1 MSQRFRSF
9 DTYRGFFFKVMQ
21 AVLYHAAQR
30 KQFIEYD
37 FLKPSANNGI
47 IKNIKTKFNFCVF
60 LTLKTI
66 EIYMFDMNGRLIL
79 SNYLIS

>member
-9 DTYRGFFFKVMQ
+9 DTYRVFFFQVMQ

-37 FLKPSANNGI
+37 YLKPSANNGI
-47 IKNIKTKFNFCVF
+47 IEEIKTKNLIFVFFNSQNNRN
-60 LTLKTI
+60 I
-66 EIYMFDMNGRLIL
+66 QI
-79 SNYLIS
+79 

>member
-9 DTYRGFFFKVMQ
+9 DTYRGFFFLQVMQ

-37 FLKPSANNGI
+37 YLKPSANNGI
-47 IKNIKTKFNFCVF
+47 IEEIKTKNLIFVFFNSQNNRN
-60 LTLKTI
+60 I
-66 EIYMFDMNGRLIL
+66 QI
-79 SNYLIS
+79 

>member
-9 DTYRGFFFKVMQ
+9 DTYRGFFFQVMQ
-21 AVLYHAAQR
+21 VVLYHAVQR
-30 KQFIEYD
+30 KQFVEYD
-37 FLKPSANNGI
+37 YLKPSANNLI
-47 IKNIKTKFNFCVF
+47 FVF

-79 SNYLIS
+79 SNYIIS